1 MPIYTTTNGAAL
13 GSITGLDSNAA
24 TFLATPSGANFYAT
38 VTDKTGSG
46 NVVFSDDPTLSG
58 HICITADNPGVDGGK
73 VLLKD
78 ANNVGVWKVYPKV
91 ASSAVNI
98 CLIPIPNGGT
108 DDFVLAATSQTLSN
122 KTLSSVVLGTP
133 VSGTLTNCTSLPISS
148 GVSGLGTGVAT
159 FLATPSATNL
169 ATAVTSTT
177 GSSSLVF
184 STGPT
189 LTNSAVGTQ
198 TLTDGSTIAWDA
210 NSGDYAVL
218 VLSSAGGTAT
228 RVLNNPT
235 NLKDG
240 ATYVLEVKQS
250 DGTARSFASFGNLF
264 SWGAAGIPT
273 LSSGANKID
282 ILVFLYRNS
291 VLRYVG
297 SSLGHS

>member
-1 MPIYTTTNGAAL
+1 MPIYTPIGSLSISTL
-13 GSITGLDSNAA
+13 GTITSGVWN
-24 TFLATPSGANFYAT
+24 ATPLADAYVASASTWNAKQAYLSST
-38 VTDKTGSG
+38 STGSG
-46 NVVFSDDPTLSG
+46 
-58 HICITADNPGVDGGK
+58 
-73 VLLKD
+73 
-78 ANNVGVWKVYPKV
+78 
-91 ASSAVNI
+91 
-98 CLIPIPNGGT
+98 
-108 DDFVLAATSQTLSN
+108 
-122 KTLSSVVLGTP
+122 SVVL
-133 VSGTLTNCTSLPISS
+133 SL
-148 GVSGLGTGVAT
+148 
-159 FLATPSATNL
+159 
-169 ATAVTSTT
+169 
-177 GSSSLVF
+177 
-184 STGPT
+184 GPT

-228 RVLNNPT
+228 RILNNPT

-250 DGTARSFASFGNLF
+250 DGTARSFASFGNVF